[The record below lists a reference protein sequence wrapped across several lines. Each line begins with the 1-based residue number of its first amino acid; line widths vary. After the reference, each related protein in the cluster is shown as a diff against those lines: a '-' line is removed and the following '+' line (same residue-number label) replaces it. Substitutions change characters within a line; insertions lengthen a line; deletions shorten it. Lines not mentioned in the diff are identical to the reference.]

1 MTTQTEQLKEMI
13 ARAKRQGNKELEYQF
28 KDISSN
34 IKRIEQSILK
44 REEMRMKNEKKEKNA
59 QQCRLR
65 QDELKRN
72 RLKQLHQKQQLIEE
86 NEVEKQYNHMS
97 IPSTLPLNEKQY
109 VHEQRYEIYS
119 TTKRKHLNQIKNKFY
134 KQNNILNNN
143 NNNGNFNIIDNEEP
157 IHFRKQ
163 LLIHNNN
170 NNNIDN
176 NNKQSQQHSNN
187 LFQIYSQIKE
197 QSHIEL
203 LHNNDDDFKYEHI
216 DLIPQTMNSKQIE
229 TLSNKIN
236 SLLKN

>member
-1 MTTQTEQLKEMI
+1 MTSQTDQLKEMI

-86 NEVEKQYNHMS
+86 NEIEKQYNHIS
-97 IPSTLPLNEKQY
+97 IPLSLPLNDKQY
-109 VHEQRYEIYS
+109 VNEQRYEIYS
-119 TTKRKHLNQIKNKFY
+119 TSKRKHLNQIKNKFY
-134 KQNNILNNN
+134 KQNNLINN
-143 NNNGNFNIIDNEEP
+143 NIIDNEEP

-163 LLIHNNN
+163 LLINNNTIDNANTKSQQQHNNN
-170 NNNIDN
+170 NNNN
-176 NNKQSQQHSNN
+176 S

-203 LHNNDDDFKYEHI
+203 LHNIDNDFKYERI
-216 DLIPQTMNSKQIE
+216 DLLPQTMNVKQIE
-229 TLSNKIN
+229 ALSNKIN

>member
-1 MTTQTEQLKEMI
+1 MTSQTDQLKEMI
-13 ARAKRQGNKELEYQF
+13 ACAKRQGNKELEYQF
-28 KDISSN
+28 KNISSN

-86 NEVEKQYNHMS
+86 NEIEKQYNHIS
-97 IPSTLPLNEKQY
+97 IPSSLPLNDKQY
-109 VHEQRYEIYS
+109 VNEQRYEIYS
-119 TTKRKHLNQIKNKFY
+119 TSKRKHLNQIKNKFY
-134 KQNNILNNN
+134 KQNNLINN
-143 NNNGNFNIIDNEEP
+143 NIIDNEEP

-163 LLIHNNN
+163 LLINNNTIDNANTKSQQQHNNN
-170 NNNIDN
+170 NNNN
-176 NNKQSQQHSNN
+176 S

-203 LHNNDDDFKYEHI
+203 LHNIDNDFKYERI
-216 DLIPQTMNSKQIE
+216 DLLPQTMNVKQIE
-229 TLSNKIN
+229 ALSNKIN

>member
-1 MTTQTEQLKEMI
+1 MTSQAEQLKEMI

-65 QDELKRN
+65 QDELKRI

-86 NEVEKQYNHMS
+86 NEIEKQYNHIS
-97 IPSTLPLNEKQY
+97 IPSSLPLNDKQY
-109 VHEQRYEIYS
+109 VNEQRYEIYS
-119 TTKRKHLNQIKNKFY
+119 TSKRKHLNQIKNKFY
-134 KQNNILNNN
+134 KQNNLLNN
-143 NNNGNFNIIDNEEP
+143 NIIDNEEP

-163 LLIHNNN
+163 LLINNSTIDNTNTKSQQQHNN
-170 NNNIDN
+170 
-176 NNKQSQQHSNN
+176 S

-203 LHNNDDDFKYEHI
+203 LHNIDDDFKYERI
-216 DLIPQTMNSKQIE
+216 DLLPQTMNAKQME
-229 TLSNKIN
+229 TLSNKIS
-236 SLLKN
+236 SLLNN

>member
-1 MTTQTEQLKEMI
+1 MTSQTNQLKEMI

-86 NEVEKQYNHMS
+86 NEIEKQYNHIS
-97 IPSTLPLNEKQY
+97 IPSSLPLNDKQY
-109 VHEQRYEIYS
+109 VNEQRYEIYS
-119 TTKRKHLNQIKNKFY
+119 TSKRKHLNQIKNKFY
-134 KQNNILNNN
+134 KQNNLINN
-143 NNNGNFNIIDNEEP
+143 NIIDNEEP

-163 LLIHNNN
+163 LLINNNTIDNANTKSQQQHNNN
-170 NNNIDN
+170 NNNN
-176 NNKQSQQHSNN
+176 S

-203 LHNNDDDFKYEHI
+203 LHNIDNDFKYERI
-216 DLIPQTMNSKQIE
+216 DLLPQTMNVKQIE
-229 TLSNKIN
+229 ALSNKIN

>member
-1 MTTQTEQLKEMI
+1 MTSQTDQLKEMI

-86 NEVEKQYNHMS
+86 NEIEKQYNHIS
-97 IPSTLPLNEKQY
+97 IPSSLPLNDKQY
-109 VHEQRYEIYS
+109 VNEQRYEIYS
-119 TTKRKHLNQIKNKFY
+119 TSKRKHLNQIKNKFY
-134 KQNNILNNN
+134 KQNNLINN
-143 NNNGNFNIIDNEEP
+143 NIIDNEEP

-163 LLIHNNN
+163 LLINNNTIDNANTKSQQQHNNN
-170 NNNIDN
+170 NNNN
-176 NNKQSQQHSNN
+176 S

-203 LHNNDDDFKYEHI
+203 LHNIDNDFKYERI
-216 DLIPQTMNSKQIE
+216 DLLPQTMNVKQIE
-229 TLSNKIN
+229 ALSNKIN

>member
-1 MTTQTEQLKEMI
+1 MTSQTDQLKEMI

-44 REEMRMKNEKKEKNA
+44 REEMRMKNETKEKNA

-86 NEVEKQYNHMS
+86 NEIEKQYNHIS
-97 IPSTLPLNEKQY
+97 IPSSLPLNDKQY
-109 VHEQRYEIYS
+109 VNEQRYEIYS
-119 TTKRKHLNQIKNKFY
+119 TSKRKHLNQIKNKFY
-134 KQNNILNNN
+134 KQNNLINN
-143 NNNGNFNIIDNEEP
+143 NIIDNEEP

-163 LLIHNNN
+163 LLINNNTIDNANTKSQQQHNNN
-170 NNNIDN
+170 NNNN
-176 NNKQSQQHSNN
+176 S

-203 LHNNDDDFKYEHI
+203 LHNIDNDFKYERI
-216 DLIPQTMNSKQIE
+216 DLLPQTMNVKQIE
-229 TLSNKIN
+229 ALSNKIN